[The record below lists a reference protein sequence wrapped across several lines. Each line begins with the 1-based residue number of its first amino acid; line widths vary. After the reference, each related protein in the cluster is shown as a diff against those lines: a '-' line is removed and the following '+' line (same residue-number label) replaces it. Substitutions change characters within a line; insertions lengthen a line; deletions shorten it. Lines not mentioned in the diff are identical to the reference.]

1 MDKNEFRAV
10 IKHFWMDGKTATE
23 IRDILQ
29 KVHGTSTPSFSTI
42 SFWVSEFKRGR
53 TSTKDEP
60 RSGRPK
66 TATNEEMVDKVH
78 DLVLADRRVKL
89 REIVETTGISYERV
103 QNIVHEHLGM
113 RKLSAR
119 WVPRLLT
126 MDNKRNRVTTSKECL
141 ALLNRNPTDFFR
153 RFVTVDETWI
163 HHYTPETK
171 QQSKQWISPGESAPK
186 KAKTVPSAGKVMATV
201 FWDSQGVIHIDFLQK
216 GRTITGQYYSD
227 LLDQFNGILKEKRP
241 HLQRKKV
248 LFHHDNA
255 PAHSSR
261 IANAKLVEL
270 GYEVVPHPPYSPD
283 LAPCDFFL
291 FTNMKTWLGGKRF
304 TSNEEV
310 IAATKAY
317 FAEFPKSY
325 FSEGLKKLEHRWEKC
340 IALQGYYVEK

>member
-42 SFWVSEFKRGR
+42 SFWVSKFKRGR

-66 TATNEEMVDKVH
+66 TATNEEMVSKVH

-89 REIVETTGISYERV
+89 REIAETTGISYERV

-126 MDNKRNRVTTSKECL
+126 VDNKRNRVTTSKECL
-141 ALLNRNPTDFFR
+141 ALLKRNPTDFFR

-171 QQSKQWISPGESAPK
+171 QQSKQWTFPDESAPK

-201 FWDSQGVIHIDFLQK
+201 FLGFARCDTHRLFADGKNYH
-216 GRTITGQYYSD
+216 GTI
-227 LLDQFNGILKEKRP
+227 
-241 HLQRKKV
+241 LQRFIGSIQRHIEGETASFTAEKSA
-248 LFHHDNA
+248 L
-255 PAHSSR
+255 
-261 IANAKLVEL
+261 
-270 GYEVVPHPPYSPD
+270 PPRQRAGPFI
-283 LAPCDFFL
+283 P
-291 FTNMKTWLGGKRF
+291 NR
-304 TSNEEV
+304 
-310 IAATKAY
+310 
-317 FAEFPKSY
+317 
-325 FSEGLKKLEHRWEKC
+325 
-340 IALQGYYVEK
+340 QG